1 MFTTKNLLMLIGRQ
15 AIIAGIAIIIS
26 LIVTGLLSRQIAHL
40 SSDTQKNRL
49 LASALEKRTD
59 LFTAIKR
66 DSDLIGAND
75 ILIEQ
80 AFIPS
85 DNILEFV
92 AALESL
98 ALKNGTAQAFHFDV
112 PTTSAISA
120 PFPLATVAYANSLS
134 GNLSSFSNYLKDFE
148 RLHYFTKIESLNI
161 SSQEKSGWRGAG
173 TMSYRANIQTNAT
186 QSQ

>member
-15 AIIAGIAIIIS
+15 ALIAGIAITIS
-26 LIVTGLLSRQIAHL
+26 LIATGLLSRQIARL
-40 SSDTQKNRL
+40 SSNTQKNRL

-66 DSDLIGAND
+66 DSDLIGTND
-75 ILIEQ
+75 VLIEQ

-98 ALKNGTAQAFHFDV
+98 SLKNGILQAFHFDV
-112 PTTSAISA
+112 PAPGTFSA
-120 PFPLATVAYANSLS
+120 PFPLASVAYSNSLS
-134 GNLSSFSNYLKDFE
+134 GNLSAFSNYLKDFE
-148 RLHYFTKIESLNI
+148 RLHYFTKIESLSI
-161 SSQEKSGWRGAG
+161 SAQDKSGWRGLG
-173 TMSYRANIQTNAT
+173 TMSYRASIQTKAT
-186 QSQ
+186 Q